1 MIIAAILGA
10 IFYKVGLDSAV
21 ESAVTNRES
30 MLLELA
36 RADGPVSVT

>member
-21 ESAVTNRES
+21 ESAVANRES